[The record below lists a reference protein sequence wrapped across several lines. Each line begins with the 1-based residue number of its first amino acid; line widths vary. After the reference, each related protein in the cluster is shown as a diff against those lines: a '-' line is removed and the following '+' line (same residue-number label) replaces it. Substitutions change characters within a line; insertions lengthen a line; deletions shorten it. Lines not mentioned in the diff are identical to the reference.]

1 MAITKVDAP
10 SVCAFTICSCGM
22 SSTLCDR
29 SRVMKGVMPMTISTT
44 FEVSPS
50 PKTMNR
56 IGRSASGGTM
66 EITAT
71 KPENVRRT

>member
-1 MAITKVDAP
+1 
-10 SVCAFTICSCGM
+10 
-22 SSTLCDR
+22 
-29 SRVMKGVMPMTISTT
+29 MKGVMPMTISTT